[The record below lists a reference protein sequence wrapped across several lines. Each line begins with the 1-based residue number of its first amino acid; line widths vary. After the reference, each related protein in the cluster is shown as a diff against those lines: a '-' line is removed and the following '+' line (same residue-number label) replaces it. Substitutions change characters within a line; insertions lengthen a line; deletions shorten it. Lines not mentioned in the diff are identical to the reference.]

1 MTGAYHVPDPEFSG
15 RNLQDMPAFLEVAS
29 YGVAEWTPQ
38 PNGEGKPEAVIMH
51 FDLGGQFDGV
61 TFGVRFKS
69 KKEVQ
74 RCVTLLQQYA
84 SMVFGKGGIA

>member
-1 MTGAYHVPDPEFSG
+1 MSETHPIPEPKFSG
-15 RNLQDMPAFLEVAS
+15 KNLADMPAFLEVAS
-29 YGVAEWTPQ
+29 YGVAEWTPER
-38 PNGEGKPEAVIMH
+38 NGEGKPEAVIMH

-84 SMVFGKGGIA
+84 ASVFGKGGL